1 MQLQMQSDASYLS
14 RPSAKS
20 VLGGFH
26 YLGTT
31 KLINGP
37 FFCTSKLISCVV
49 TSAAEAEL
57 GAAFQNAQKG
67 AQFRNT
73 LIELGYPQQPTTIFV
88 DNTVAEGLAT
98 NTINAKRSKSM
109 DVRFFWLRDRVQ
121 KLQFVMQHLKGR
133 WNISDFF
140 TKPLPKDKF
149 EQFLPYIV
157 VEVDANLE
165 PVPRHTVVLQKL

>member
-1 MQLQMQSDASYLS
+1 M
-14 RPSAKS
+14 
-20 VLGGFH
+20 
-26 YLGTT
+26 
-31 KLINGP
+31 
-37 FFCTSKLISCVV
+37 V

-98 NTINAKRSKSM
+98 NTINAK
-109 DVRFFWLRDRVQ
+109 
-121 KLQFVMQHLKGR
+121 
-133 WNISDFF
+133 
-140 TKPLPKDKF
+140 PLPKDKF